1 MVQRRRL
8 ARFSKERSLGAMAT
22 GIAHEV
28 NQPLIAIQNY
38 AQAARRR
45 LKSDGGQKAKVDEL
59 FDKIEQQTTR
69 AGDIINQVR
78 MLVTSENTDL
88 QPVSW
93 SSLLDEVLSIMKAEI
108 DAHGCRLD
116 CRPAADLPEVLA
128 DALQIQL
135 VLINLLQ
142 NAVQSMDAVS
152 DNAEKVVSI
161 DIKQI
166 NVRELQVSVAD
177 RGPGVAADK
186 IEQIFEPLY
195 SEKTSG
201 MGMGLS
207 VCRSIIEAHDGRI
220 RYTPY
225 PSGGAVFQFTLRLAK
240 I

>member
-1 MVQRRRL
+1 M
-8 ARFSKERSLGAMAT
+8 
-22 GIAHEV
+22 
-28 NQPLIAIQNY
+28 
-38 AQAARRR
+38 
-45 LKSDGGQKAKVDEL
+45 VDEL

-93 SSLLDEVLSIMKAEI
+93 SSLLDEVLFIMKAEI
-108 DAHGCRLD
+108 NAHGCRLD

-152 DNAEKVVSI
+152 DNADKVVSI

-166 NVRELQVSVAD
+166 NARELQVSVAD

-195 SEKTSG
+195 SEKNSG

-220 RYTPY
+220 WYTPN
-225 PSGGAVFQFTLRLAK
+225 PAGGAVFRFTLRLARV
-240 I
+240 